1 MLFFLALCV
10 SLGRSDWTFMSLG
23 DWGGTDAPKYTTDS
37 QCDAGQGLNT
47 VAKKYDV
54 DTILAV
60 GDNFYH
66 SGVTFKDRDK
76 RFART
81 FNEVYAGPALQNA
94 KFYAVA
100 GNHDHRG
107 QVKAQ
112 INYPNPRWYF
122 PDNWYSFTKD
132 IGGGKTAH
140 FVMIDSVL
148 LSGESFHDHEKDIFV
163 SATGPLNK
171 QLAQSQWEFIE
182 REIARSEA
190 DFLFVAGHY
199 PVYSPCSH
207 GSTRDL
213 YENLQPLLERHQV
226 TAYIAGHDHCASFVD
241 PGEQGGTVY
250 PLNGMGNKCCYQ
262 AKKKKEVEHLV
273 GKDALKFYATRETAR
288 QYGNPESGFS
298 SFTLKDDGQMITRFH
313 DQDGVVMWST
323 TSASR
328 RAKVRLQL
336 ARSARAEPA
345 AEADWQTSPLFLA
358 TLALLSCTLGAAS
371 TLCIA
376 NACGKPHNPTLQ
388 QDLMLEQNPTHP
400 YSIHK
405 MSQ

>member
-1 MLFFLALCV
+1 MLFVLALCL

-23 DWGGTDAPKYTTDS
+23 DWGGTDAPHYTTDS
-37 QCDAGQGLNT
+37 QCESGRGLNT
-47 VAKKYDV
+47 IAEKYNV

-81 FNEVYAGPALQNA
+81 FNDVYNGPALQNA

-140 FVMIDSVL
+140 FVMVDSVL

-171 QLAQSQWEFIE
+171 QLAKSQWEFIE
-182 REIARSEA
+182 REIADSKA
-190 DFLFVAGHY
+190 DFLFVVGHY

-213 YENLQPLLERHQV
+213 YENLEPLLERHQV

-241 PGEQGGTVY
+241 PGAAGGTVY
-250 PLNGMGNKCCYQ
+250 PLNGMGNNCCYQ
-262 AKKKKEVEHLV
+262 AKKKKEVEHFV
-273 GKDALKFYATRETAR
+273 GKHALKFYAARDTAHK
-288 QYGNPESGFS
+288 YGNPDSGFS
-298 SFTLKDDGQMITRFH
+298 SFTLTDDGQMISRFH
-313 DQDGVVMWST
+313 DQDGEVMWST
-323 TSASR
+323 ISPSR
-328 RAKVRLQL
+328 RAEVKAQQQQLLQ
-336 ARSARAEPA
+336 ARSASVEPA
-345 AEADWQTSPLFLA
+345 DNNSDWQKAPLFLA
-358 TLALLSCTLGAAS
+358 SIALTSCGLGFLCTMCISRAAAATRTNKS
-371 TLCIA
+371 
-376 NACGKPHNPTLQ
+376 LQ
-388 QDLMLEQNPTHP
+388 EDLILE
-400 YSIHK
+400 
-405 MSQ
+405 

>member
-1 MLFFLALCV
+1 
-10 SLGRSDWTFMSLG
+10 MSLG
-23 DWGGTDAPKYTTDS
+23 DWGGTDSPKYTTHS

-47 VAKKYDV
+47 IAKKYNV

-81 FNEVYAGPALQNA
+81 FNDVYDGPALQNA

-107 QVKAQ
+107 DVKAQ

-122 PDNWYSFTKD
+122 PDNWYAFTKEL
-132 IGGGKTAH
+132 GGGKTAH
-140 FVMIDSVL
+140 FVMVDSVL
-148 LSGESFHDHEKDIFV
+148 LSGESFHDHERDIFV

-171 QLAQSQWEFIE
+171 QLARSQWEFIE
-182 REIARSEA
+182 REIAGSEA

-241 PGEQGGTVY
+241 PGAQGGTVY

-273 GKDALKFYATRETAR
+273 GKDALKFYATKETAR

-298 SFTLKDDGQMITRFH
+298 SFTLTDDGHMVTRFH

-323 TSASR
+323 KSASR
-328 RAKVRLQL
+328 RAKARLQL
-336 ARSARAEPA
+336 ARSARAETEEAQQPEWNA
-345 AEADWQTSPLFLA
+345 ADWLNSPVFLA
-358 TLALLSCTLGAAS
+358 ILALTSCAVGAAS
-371 TLCIA
+371 TLCIS
-376 NACGKPHNPTLQ
+376 NTCRKKDSNLQ
-388 QDLMLEQNPTHP
+388 EDLMLENQANP
-400 YSIHK
+400 YSIHQ